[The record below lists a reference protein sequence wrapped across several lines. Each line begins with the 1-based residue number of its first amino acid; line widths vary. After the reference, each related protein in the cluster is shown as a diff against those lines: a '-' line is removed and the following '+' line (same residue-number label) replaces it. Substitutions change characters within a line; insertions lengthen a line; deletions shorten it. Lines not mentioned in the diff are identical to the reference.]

1 MLSEEFVLL
10 QRAVA
15 GRYSVVEEIGR
26 GGMGVVFAA
35 LPAAEREVLKDV
47 PGLLDRLEL
56 EAMALRAA
64 PETAATAARFA
75 EATAAMELL
84 RLDLMKLAAERAG
97 PSELTAAIERVR
109 DIGRRV
115 DAIVGVSEI
124 DEG

>member
-1 MLSEEFVLL
+1 MRGLGE
-10 QRAVA
+10 RARQV
-15 GRYSVVEEIGR
+15 Y
-26 GGMGVVFAA
+26 AA
-35 LPAAEREVLKDV
+35 LPAAEREMLKEV
-47 PGLLDRLEL
+47 PGLLDGLER

-64 PETAATAARFA
+64 PESAATAARFA

-115 DAIVGVSEI
+115 DAIVGVGATGRKS
-124 DEG
+124 